1 MKRRSSSAHV
11 ATLEST
17 WLAMPPMHVRVEER
31 RRLERILEHIE
42 DYGTQEERDHA
53 SVIRKEWREGK
64 GGEREQT
71 HTLSL
76 RYTHTVSTT
85 PPPPAAPPAAPLCA
99 TQVLPHLTDRSP
111 PPRRHAPRPPL
122 HLKPAAK
129 SAATCTAAALSRS
142 ARSYAFVW

>member
-64 GGEREQT
+64 GGEREHT

-76 RYTHTVSTT
+76 RYTHTVFN
-85 PPPPAAPPAAPLCA
+85 PPPSPKKRATPVYYLAAPSRTDHPTHISSVGFSPLFCG
-99 TQVLPHLTDRSP
+99 LYHCRWWCP
-111 PPRRHAPRPPL
+111 PCL
-122 HLKPAAK
+122 
-129 SAATCTAAALSRS
+129 
-142 ARSYAFVW
+142 